1 MHYGHNHRPRV
12 HQLRDQYFIF
22 YPAAWTDLDTGREYR
37 AGYYDMATEEFYA
50 TPEEGISIRDYLCE
64 YCDTR
69 VSIVPKDG
77 EMARCPN
84 CGGNLTLLPP
94 ENEVPDGSSGGY
106 GPNYAG
112 YTNGSA
118 PVRTGGRPIMLI
130 AVTLVA
136 VLVLVGGIAYA
147 IGSRVKSQGG
157 GTTGTGYTTEN
168 GKKSFYVEAIDRT
181 CSWSNEYDSYY
192 DPETDCY
199 FWHNEDVD
207 PPIWQYWY
215 EGISSDYGDYGWM
228 EWDVEENRWY
238 IDDGNDWIVLPETY
252 DTDRLWHIEE

>member
-22 YPAAWTDLDTGREYR
+22 YPASWTDPDTGREYR
-37 AGYYDMATEEFYA
+37 AGYYDMETEEFYA
-50 TPEEGISIRDYLCE
+50 TPEEGLAIRDYLCE

-84 CGGNLTLLPP
+84 CGANLTLLPQEEEMP
-94 ENEVPDGSSGGY
+94 ADDSY
-106 GPNYAG
+106 DTFAG
-112 YTNGSA
+112 DKYSSA
-118 PVRTGGRPIMLI
+118 PAKSGRKSVLFVLFILVVSLCLLSIGI
-130 AVTLVA
+130 AVVTYRNSSAQNGTNSGTSL
-136 VLVLVGGIAYA
+136 
-147 IGSRVKSQGG
+147 SSQ
-157 GTTGTGYTTEN
+157 TEN

-181 CSWSNEYDSYY
+181 CSWSNEYESYY
-192 DPETDCY
+192 DEATDCY

-215 EGISSDYGDYGWM
+215 EGISSNYGDYGWM
-228 EWDVEENRWY
+228 EWDEEENRWY
-238 IDDGNDWIVLPETY
+238 IDDGNDWIVLPDTY
-252 DTDRLWHIEE
+252 DTERLWHIE